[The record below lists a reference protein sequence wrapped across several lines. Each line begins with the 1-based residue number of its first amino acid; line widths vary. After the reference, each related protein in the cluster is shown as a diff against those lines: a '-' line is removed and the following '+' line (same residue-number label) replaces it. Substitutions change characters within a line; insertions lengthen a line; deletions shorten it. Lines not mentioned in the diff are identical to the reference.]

1 MKEGDFVMYMGHLGI
16 IMAAS
21 VPKDKNHWHVWF
33 FDSEKCVIIH
43 GSLMQKIEPGQF
55 MSLTSTTP

>member
-16 IMAAS
+16 IMAPAS
-21 VPKDKNHWHVWF
+21 TTENHWHVWF
-33 FDSEKCVIIH
+33 FDKEQCVIIY
-43 GSLMQKIEPGQF
+43 GALMQKINSGQF